1 MIDLERLYELVKAVE
16 NDAYYAGIYDGEQ
29 IKLAPES
36 EEFSKAYAEAEKH
49 KKSCKEAMATI
60 MERLGIKEK
69 K

>member
-1 MIDLERLYELVKAVE
+1 MIDLERLYALVEAVE
-16 NDAYYAGIYDGEQ
+16 SEAYYAGIYDGEQ

-60 MERLGIKEK
+60 MKRLGIKEK